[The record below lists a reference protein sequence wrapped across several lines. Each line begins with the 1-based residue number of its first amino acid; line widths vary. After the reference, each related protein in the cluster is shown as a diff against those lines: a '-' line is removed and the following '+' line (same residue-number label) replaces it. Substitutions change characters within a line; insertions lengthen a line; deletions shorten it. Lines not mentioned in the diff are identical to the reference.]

1 MSKVDAQRA
10 LRDARYARFAA
21 AKKSEAAPAKK
32 SPAKAPA
39 AKAAPKGPSAAP
51 AAEPVP
57 ELFAPA
63 PAEGEAASA
72 AVSGL
77 AVSDQ
82 VAGDQPAPA
91 AEPDAGPKA
100 GPEAGLDADLE
111 PEPGEELCGHRS
123 MNGRSCTRSKG
134 HPQKNHRYN

>member
-21 AKKSEAAPAKK
+21 AKKDEAAAAKK
-32 SPAKAPA
+32 SPARAPA
-39 AKAAPKGPSAAP
+39 TKAGPKVPSASP

-57 ELFAPA
+57 ELFSPA
-63 PAEGEAASA
+63 PAEGKATSEPPVTAPE
-72 AVSGL
+72 
-77 AVSDQ
+77 
-82 VAGDQPAPA
+82 VAEA
-91 AEPDAGPKA
+91 AEP
-100 GPEAGLDADLE
+100 EAA
-111 PEPGEELCGHRS
+111 PGEELCGHRS

>member
-21 AKKSEAAPAKK
+21 AKKNEAAAAKK
-32 SPAKAPA
+32 PPAKAPA
-39 AKAAPKGPSAAP
+39 TKAAPKAPSASA

-57 ELFAPA
+57 ELFSSAGETAVPGQSPADAPVTTA
-63 PAEGEAASA
+63 KAAE
-72 AVSGL
+72 
-77 AVSDQ
+77 
-82 VAGDQPAPA
+82 A
-91 AEPDAGPKA
+91 AEPE
-100 GPEAGLDADLE
+100 PEAAL
-111 PEPGEELCGHRS
+111 GEELCGHRS